1 MSKEMGLSEM
11 KLEDVEAGKN
21 VSELIVRIISV
32 APARMVSTRS
42 GRKTQLKEVLIA
54 DETGS
59 VILSL
64 WGFKEGQDLSGGIIV
79 KITDGWAKEWNGKIQ
94 LSLGRS
100 GKYEVMSDDSL
111 LPPTSALMNQQSEID
126 HRL

>member
-1 MSKEMGLSEM
+1 MGLSEM

-64 WGFKEGQDLSGGIIV
+64 WGFKEGQDLSGGIII

-100 GKYEVMSDDSL
+100 GKYEVMSDDAL
-111 LPPTSALMNQQSEID
+111 LPPTSSLMNQQSEID
-126 HRL
+126 HRQ

>member
-1 MSKEMGLSEM
+1 MGLSEM

-21 VSELIVRIISV
+21 VSELLVRIISV
-32 APARMVSTRS
+32 APARMISTRS

-64 WGFKEGQDLSGGIIV
+64 WGFKEGQDLSGGIII

-100 GKYEVMSDDSL
+100 GKYEVMSDDDL

>member
-100 GKYEVMSDDSL
+100 GKYEVMSDDAL
-111 LPPTSALMNQQSEID
+111 LPPTSSLMNQQSEID
-126 HRL
+126 RGR

>member
-1 MSKEMGLSEM
+1 MGLSEM

-64 WGFKEGQDLSGGIIV
+64 WGFKEGQDLSGGIII

-100 GKYEVMSDDSL
+100 GKYEVMSDDAL
-111 LPPTSALMNQQSEID
+111 LPPTSSLMNQQSEID
-126 HRL
+126 RGR

>member
-1 MSKEMGLSEM
+1 MGLSEM

-32 APARMVSTRS
+32 APARMISTRS

-64 WGFKEGQDLSGGIIV
+64 WGFKEGQDLSGGIII

-100 GKYEVMSDDSL
+100 GKYEVMSDDAL
-111 LPPTSALMNQQSEID
+111 LPPTSSLMNQQSEID
-126 HRL
+126 RG

>member
-1 MSKEMGLSEM
+1 M

-64 WGFKEGQDLSGGIIV
+64 WGFKEGQDLSGGIII

-100 GKYEVMSDDSL
+100 GKYEVMSDDAL
-111 LPPTSALMNQQSEID
+111 LPPTSSLMNQQSEID
-126 HRL
+126 HRQ

>member
-1 MSKEMGLSEM
+1 MGLSEM

-21 VSELIVRIISV
+21 VSELIVRVISV

-54 DETGS
+54 DETGA

-64 WGFKEGQDLSGGIIV
+64 WGFKEGQDLSGGIII
-79 KITDGWAKEWNGKIQ
+79 KLTDGWAKEWNGKIQ

-100 GKYEVMSDDSL
+100 GKYEVIADDDL
-111 LPPTSALMNQQSEID
+111 LPPISALMNQQSEID
-126 HRL
+126 RGR